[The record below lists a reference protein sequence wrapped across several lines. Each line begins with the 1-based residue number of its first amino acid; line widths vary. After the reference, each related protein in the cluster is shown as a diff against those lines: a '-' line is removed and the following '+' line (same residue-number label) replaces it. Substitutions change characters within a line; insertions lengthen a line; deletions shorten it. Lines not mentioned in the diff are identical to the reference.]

1 MDRVNVSLSEGQKKK
16 LMRNKQA
23 NVRLSRNS
31 LSGNDGIV
39 IGKRDANKLNKARKN
54 GTGVTLYAQA
64 ASTTPAVAGGSL
76 FSAIMPLARA
86 ALPIA
91 AKSLGLAGLSFG
103 AEKALGK
110 IFGKGMIPPKA
121 IELGKLVDMLS
132 PDQKKLIRGVLR
144 QNGIIAGRGMHG
156 GFLGLL
162 ASLGI
167 PLAISLVKKVLGK
180 GISLEPR
187 AGKGMR
193 LEPPPPIVG
202 RWGKKNS
209 WMYL

>member
-1 MDRVNVSLSEGQKKK
+1 MSLSEGQKKK

-31 LSGNDGIV
+31 LVGNDTLL

-64 ASTTPAVAGGSL
+64 VSGGSL
-76 FSAIMPLARA
+76 LSAAIPLARA
-86 ALPIA
+86 ALPMA

-110 IFGKGMIPPKA
+110 IFGKGMIPAKA
-121 IELGKLVDMLS
+121 IELGKLVDILS
-132 PDQKKLIRGVLR
+132 PAQKKMIRGFLK
-144 QNGIIAGRGMHG
+144 QQGIVGTGMQG
-156 GFLGLL
+156 GFLGMLA

-180 GISLEPR
+180 GISLQPR
-187 AGKGMR
+187 SGKGMR
-193 LEPPPPIVG
+193 LQPPPPIVG